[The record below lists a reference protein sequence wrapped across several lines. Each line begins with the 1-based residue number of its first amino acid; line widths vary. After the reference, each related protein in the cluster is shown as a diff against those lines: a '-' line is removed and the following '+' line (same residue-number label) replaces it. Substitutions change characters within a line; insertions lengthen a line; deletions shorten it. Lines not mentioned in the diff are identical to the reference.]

1 MMELEDMTDSK
12 SVARNS
18 VRVQVPL
25 RAFPFGILKTKEIFI
40 MGIQAKPMGKM
51 RGHFQK
57 MDNASL
63 SARQKAVNANKEGK
77 KSKKE
82 TN

>member
-1 MMELEDMTDSK
+1 
-12 SVARNS
+12 
-18 VRVQVPL
+18 
-25 RAFPFGILKTKEIFI
+25 

-77 KSKKE
+77 KSKK
-82 TN
+82 